1 MIQTLVDSAAILA
14 EVKATT
20 KEAALKELLQCAQ
33 ESGAFPKKIAASL
46 GKKIAEREAL
56 GSTGIGNGV
65 AVPHVKGE
73 DVNKVSL
80 VLGRSRAGI
89 EWHAIDGRP
98 VHTMF
103 LLTAPPSESELHLKC
118 LRWISGLARN
128 ADFRRFF
135 LDAADEVAIRDLLL
149 EMAPKS

>member
-1 MIQTLVDSAAILA
+1 LLAAA
-14 EVKATT
+14 G
-20 KEAALKELLQCAQ
+20 AA
-33 ESGAFPKKIAASL
+33 GAFPKKVGTAL

-65 AVPHVKGE
+65 AVPHAKADDVKA
-73 DVNKVSL
+73 VSL
-80 VLGRSRAGI
+80 ALGRAKGGI

-98 VHTMF
+98 VQIVF
-103 LLTAPPSESELHLKC
+103 LVTAPTGEAELHLRC

-135 LDAADEVAIRDLLL
+135 HDAPDAEAIRELLL
-149 EMAPKS
+149 EMSPGD